1 MKEKA
6 QAVPKETVTTDR
18 MTSTSEVYKWELYL
32 SNNKETGGFEV
43 APKEGWSQGPRL
55 KEMELDLQDL
65 EDSFNMGFSISK
77 TGLSVHLSM

>member
-1 MKEKA
+1 M
-6 QAVPKETVTTDR
+6 V
-18 MTSTSEVYKWELYL
+18 
-32 SNNKETGGFEV
+32 EV

-65 EDSFNMGFSISK
+65 EDSFNMGLSISK